1 MKRRHASKV
10 RNRKGSA
17 LKRWCHGLALAK
29 LYFTLLEFDK
39 MKATQKTLLATALVA
54 AGLFSWSAYATPTV
68 AATTSVAGSATSA
81 VSGWTSSG
89 SVVNPGGQAAQA
101 SGHVSGA
108 WSTNTTKITGGV
120 AAGNNSAVLGTHAKT
135 DGSTFTYGAGI
146 GKGGSASGAQQS
158 GFGEISA
165 DATKTTGQ
173 VQYNGHVDS
182 QAGTHTWSEATV
194 KDTGAAVSGSNG
206 RAENGSIVGMTA
218 VGAGPWLSVTNATGT
233 TNGYDTVNK
242 WGWASPGST
251 VDGAGVSTQWG
262 EYSGVITRGTTESS
276 TPVLTPPTTNPPT
289 NDNVGK
295 NNGWG
300 NGDQAAPGG
309 SGPHNQAENSNNN
322 VPSGISKKP

>member
-10 RNRKGSA
+10 RNRKGTA

-54 AGLFSWSAYATPTV
+54 AGLFSGAAFATPTV

-89 SVVNPGGQAAQA
+89 SVVNPGGPRAQAA
-101 SGHVSGA
+101 GHASGA
-108 WSTNTTKITGGV
+108 WSTNTTKVTGGV
-120 AAGNNSAVLGTHAKT
+120 EAGNNGAVLGTHAKT
-135 DGSTFTYGAGI
+135 DGSTLTYGAGI
-146 GKGGSASGAQQS
+146 GQGGSASVAQQS

-173 VQYNGHVDS
+173 VKYNGHVDS
-182 QAGTHTWSEATV
+182 QAGTHTWSEAIV
-194 KDTGAAVSGSNG
+194 NNTGAAVSGSNG
-206 RAENGSIVGMTA
+206 RAENASGLVLTA
-218 VGAGPWLSVTNATGT
+218 GKFLFWDWSNATGT
-233 TNGYDTVNK
+233 TNGSDAVNK

-262 EYSGVITRGTTESS
+262 EYSGVITRGTAESS
-276 TPVLTPPTTNPPT
+276 TPVINPPPVD
-289 NDNVGK
+289 NGGSGPGKKNVGK

-300 NGDQAAPGG
+300 NGNQAAPGN
-309 SGPHNQAENSNNN
+309 SLQHNNAENGPNSNTQD
-322 VPSGISKKP
+322 

>member
-1 MKRRHASKV
+1 MKRRHAPKV
-10 RNRKGSA
+10 RVRKGTA

-39 MKATQKTLLATALVA
+39 MKATHTIMVTALAA
-54 AGLFSWSAYATPTV
+54 AGLFSWPAYATPTV

-89 SVVNPGGQAAQA
+89 SVVNPGGSPAQAA
-101 SGHVSGA
+101 GHVSGA
-108 WSTNTTKITGGV
+108 WSTNTTKVTGGV
-120 AAGNNSAVLGTHAKT
+120 EAGNNGAVLGTHAKT
-135 DGSTFTYGAGI
+135 KGSTFTYGAGI
-146 GKGGSASGAQQS
+146 GEGGSASVAQQS

-173 VQYNGHVDS
+173 VKYNGHVDS
-182 QAGTHTWSEATV
+182 QAGTYTWSNAV
-194 KDTGAAVSGSNG
+194 VNDTGAAFSGSNG
-206 RAENGSIVGMTA
+206 RAENASVLVLTA
-218 VGAGPWLSVTNATGT
+218 GKIWVWDWSNATGT
-233 TNGYDTVNK
+233 TNGSDAVNK

-262 EYSGVITRGTTESS
+262 EYSSVITRGTTESS

-289 NDNVGK
+289 NNNVGK